1 MIEIQ
6 RKQVE
11 KVHEMSSWIGIVN
24 KDREPAIRTFQ
35 HIEKAAK
42 SGTSRYARHSN
53 FIAYGRVESRKEES
67 KVTTIY
73 GTAGQLNRLI
83 FGPGC
88 KNLSCEQIR
97 DSRYRNKIRPLL
109 KEKRSVRK
117 S

>member
-1 MIEIQ
+1 MFEIQ

-11 KVHEMSSWIGIVN
+11 KVKEMSSWSEIVN
-24 KDREPAIRTFQ
+24 KDRERAIRTFQ

-42 SGTSRYARHSN
+42 SGTSKYARHSN
-53 FIAYGRVESRKEES
+53 FIVYGGVKSRKEES

-73 GTAGQLNRLI
+73 DTAGQLNKLI

-97 DSRYRNKIRPLL
+97 DSRYRNKIRPSL